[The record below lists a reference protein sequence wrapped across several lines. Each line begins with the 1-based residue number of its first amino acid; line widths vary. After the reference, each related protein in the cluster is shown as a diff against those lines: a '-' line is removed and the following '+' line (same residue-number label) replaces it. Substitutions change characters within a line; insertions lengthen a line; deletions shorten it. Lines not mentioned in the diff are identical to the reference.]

1 MALGGTI
8 KLQGESEY
16 RRALSQITQNLR
28 EVSSEMKIV
37 TSTYEKNDT
46 STDALTAKSDV
57 LLMIF
62 RNSTMKVRRR
72 RIKTRNHCHNL
83 QCR

>member
-1 MALGGTI
+1 MALGGSI
-8 KLQGESEY
+8 KLKGESEY

-37 TSTYEKNDT
+37 TSTYDKNDT

-57 LLMIF
+57 LNKRLEEQ
-62 RNSTMKVRRR
+62 RSEERRVG
-72 RIKTRNHCHNL
+72 KE
-83 QCR
+83 CRSRWSPYH

>member
-28 EVSSEMKIV
+28 EVSSEMKVV
-37 TSTYEKNDT
+37 TSTYDKNDT

-57 LLMIF
+57 LNKRLEEQK
-62 RNSTMKVRRR
+62 SKLKLVSDQY
-72 RIKTRNHCHNL
+72 K
-83 QCR
+83 Q